1 MATEDVRPRD
11 NDAVGANAEAAA
23 ASIRAERTT
32 FIVGE
37 EIMTK

>member
-1 MATEDVRPRD
+1 MATEEVRPRG
-11 NDAVGANAEAAA
+11 NDADGANAEAAA
-23 ASIRAERTT
+23 ASVRTERTT